1 MGEVSLPL
9 SEHPAERLGQRAMSL
24 LPDDRL
30 ARLAAEGNTAAFAA
44 IYRRHHQ
51 ALYRYCRSILH
62 NGEEAKDALQNT
74 MVSALRALPGEQR
87 KISLKPWLFRVAH
100 NEAISVLRRRSPDAP
115 IDFAST
121 VASQRDAPAEREKM
135 QALIADLAALPER
148 QRSALVMRELNGL
161 SHTEIGGALG
171 TSEAAAK
178 QLVYEARTA
187 LHELEEGREMGCD
200 TARATISARDGRKLR
215 SRKLRAHVR
224 SCQGCRSFETSIA
237 EREAGLAAIAPP
249 LPAPAAAALLEAILG
264 GGGGTGGGGLAGLA
278 AGAAGESLGG
288 SAATKAA
295 SVAVAASL
303 GVAGAGVVVGA
314 DDLVPGSGLDRK
326 QVAAA
331 PENRESKGSGSGTEA
346 SGGKQEQGTKPGE
359 ADGSGG
365 TNAGAH
371 DGNGGGGSNGAP
383 GSSATAPASHEGGQ
397 SSGGGSGVL
406 GTGVLN
412 EGIPGSGGEGGTGGV
427 VDDVD
432 QAVEGTTGTNPGL
445 GEATGPVTG
454 PVDDVVE
461 GNLPGNLPDVGGN
474 VPDLGL
480 PGGNQVP

>member
-9 SEHPAERLGQRAMSL
+9 SHQPGERVAQRAMSL

-62 NGEEAKDALQNT
+62 NGEEAEDALQNT

-87 KISLKPWLFRVAH
+87 EISLKPWLFRVAH

-237 EREAGLAAIAPP
+237 ERQVGLAAIAPP

-278 AGAAGESLGG
+278 ASTAGESLGG
-288 SAATKAA
+288 SAAIKAA

-331 PENRESKGSGSGTEA
+331 PEQRETSGTGSVVNATAKQGDEGSGA
-346 SGGKQEQGTKPGE
+346 
-359 ADGSGG
+359 GSGG
-365 TNAGAH
+365 TNAQAH
-371 DGNGGGGSNGAP
+371 DGNGGGGGSNGAP
-383 GSSATAPASHEGGQ
+383 GSSATSPAAH
-397 SSGGGSGVL
+397 GGGGAGGSPGVL

-412 EGIPGSGGEGGTGGV
+412 EGIPGTGGEGGTGGV

-432 QAVEGTTGTNPGL
+432 QAVEGTTGTNPGV

-454 PVDDVVE
+454 PVDDVLE
-461 GNLPGNLPDVGGN
+461 GDLPGVEADL
-474 VPDLGL
+474 PDLGL
-480 PGGNQVP
+480 PGGQGN

>member
-9 SEHPAERLGQRAMSL
+9 SHQPGERVAQRAMSL

-62 NGEEAKDALQNT
+62 NGEEAEDALQNT

-87 KISLKPWLFRVAH
+87 EISLKPWLFRVAH

-161 SHTEIGGALG
+161 SYTEIGGALG
-171 TSEAAAK
+171 NSEAAAK

-237 EREAGLAAIAPP
+237 ERQVGLAAIAPP
-249 LPAPAAAALLEAILG
+249 LPAPAAAALLEAVLG

-278 AGAAGESLGG
+278 ASTAGESLGG
-288 SAATKAA
+288 SAAIKAA

-331 PENRESKGSGSGTEA
+331 PEQRESGGTGSVVNATSKQEGEGSGAG
-346 SGGKQEQGTKPGE
+346 
-359 ADGSGG
+359 GSGG
-365 TNAGAH
+365 ANAQAH
-371 DGNGGGGSNGAP
+371 DGNGGGSNGAP
-383 GSSATAPASHEGGQ
+383 GPSATSPAAH
-397 SSGGGSGVL
+397 GGGGAGGSSGVL

-412 EGIPGSGGEGGTGGV
+412 EGIPGTGGEGGTGGV

-432 QAVEGTTGTNPGL
+432 QAVEGSTGTNPGV

-454 PVDDVVE
+454 PVDDVLE
-461 GNLPGNLPDVGGN
+461 GDLPGVEAGL
-474 VPDLGL
+474 PDLGL
-480 PGGNQVP
+480 PGGQGN